1 MIKEFLLK
9 KKIERSVR
17 ISLKNKDKLKVLE
30 DEIFRQVMEIDTD
43 VKFIYRFVNKNFSSE
58 LKNKD
63 PFFWT
68 VVLYICDYIT
78 NKHPRYQVFYANETF
93 DWLYETFPAK
103 YLNPFFR
110 DLGLDP
116 LDFIATI
123 NRLFLYGDSNN
134 NIEDEY
140 EEYLLFLSEL
150 GSKQIRLNKKSLTF
164 ESSELALDP
173 SSYKLFYFHELLF
186 ISSRRNLFYLNKKF
200 SDYKNIFGKF
210 FELFFV
216 KDDEKLLRKKIQ
228 KLIRSKD
235 FSEMVLFFFNKNFQ

>member
-9 KKIERSVR
+9 KKIERS
-17 ISLKNKDKLKVLE
+17 IIIYLKNNDKLKVLE
-30 DEIFRQVMEIDTD
+30 DEIFRQVMAIETD
-43 VKFIYRFVNKNFSSE
+43 VKFIYQFVNKNFSSE
-58 LKNKD
+58 PKEN

-68 VVLYICDYIT
+68 VILYICDYIT
-78 NKHPRYQVFYANETF
+78 NKYPRTQVFYANETF

-103 YLNPFFR
+103 DLNPFFR

-123 NRLFLYGDSNN
+123 NRLFLYGDPNN

-140 EEYLLFLSEL
+140 EEYILFLSEL
-150 GSKQIRLNKKSLTF
+150 GSKQIRLNKKALTF

-173 SSYKLFYFHELLF
+173 NSYKLLYFHELLF

-200 SDYKNIFGKF
+200 SDYKEIFGQF
-210 FELFFV
+210 SELFFM
-216 KDDEKLLRKKIQ
+216 KDDKQLLRKKIQ
-228 KLIRSKD
+228 ELIRSRG
-235 FSEMVLFFFNKNFQ
+235 FSEMALFSFNKNFQ

>member
-9 KKIERSVR
+9 KKIERSIR
-17 ISLKNKDKLKVLE
+17 ISLKNNDKLKKLE
-30 DEIFRQVMEIDTD
+30 DEIFCQVMSIDTD
-43 VKFIYRFVNKNFSSE
+43 IKFIYQFINKNFSSE
-58 LKNKD
+58 PKEN

-78 NKHPRYQVFYANETF
+78 NKYPRPQVFYANETF

-103 YLNPFFR
+103 DLNPFFR

-123 NRLFLYGDSNN
+123 NRLFLYGDSDN
-134 NIEDEY
+134 NIENEY
-140 EEYLLFLSEL
+140 DEYLLFLSEL
-150 GSKQIRLNKKSLTF
+150 GSKQIRLNKESLTF

-173 SSYKLFYFHELLF
+173 KSYKLLYFHELLF

-200 SDYKNIFGKF
+200 SDYKEIFGQF

-216 KDDEKLLRKKIQ
+216 NDDEQLLRKKIQ
-228 KLIRSKD
+228 EIIRSRD
-235 FSEMVLFFFNKNFQ
+235 FSEMVLFSFNKNFQ